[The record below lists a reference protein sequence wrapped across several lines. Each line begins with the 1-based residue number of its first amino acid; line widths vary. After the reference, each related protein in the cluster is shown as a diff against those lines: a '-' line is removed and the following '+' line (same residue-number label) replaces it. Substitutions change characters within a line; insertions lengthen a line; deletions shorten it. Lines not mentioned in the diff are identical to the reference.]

1 MAFAGKRGGK
11 VSVWSGPVDQM
22 QGGCILGF
30 AQICEVST
38 YFVAVEKLAT
48 AAVRE
53 RNYSLCFARTSRI
66 MAMSVQEDPS
76 R

>member
-1 MAFAGKRGGK
+1 
-11 VSVWSGPVDQM
+11 M